1 MGSREDILGRVRAA
15 LEGVERVD
23 EVPPSP
29 RIAAVDDVV
38 GHFAERVADY
48 KAVVVRCGPDE
59 VGARVA
65 EALPADGR
73 VVVPEGLGFEV
84 PGQVVDAGFSAL
96 ELDGGEVERQWHDA
110 QHHTRPLAQPARELR
125 HNEQLCVVAR
135 GDDERALRGARLE
148 RLRGHEALAQPAQRL
163 AHRRQLGRR
172 PLDARARALG
182 LLTLAHRDR
191 GDGDDQTHHDGG
203 DDHEDPPAPG
213 AARGR
218 AGRGVAHVRESG
230 VIWWAGEDSNLRRQC
245 RQIYSLLPLAAREPH
260 RT

>member
-59 VGARVA
+59 VGATVA

-96 ELDGGEVERQWHDA
+96 ELDELDGVV
-110 QHHTRPLAQPARELR
+110 TLARVGIAETGTIVLDHAEGQGRRAITLVPDL
-125 HNEQLCVVAR
+125 HVCVVREDQVVA
-135 GDDERALRGARLE
+135 DVPDALPL
-148 RLRGHEALAQPAQRL
+148 LDP
-163 AHRRQLGRR
+163 RR
-172 PLDARARALG
+172 PHTWISGPSATSDIELDRVEGVHGPR
-182 LLTLAHRDR
+182 TL
-191 GDGDDQTHHDGG
+191 
-203 DDHEDPPAPG
+203 
-213 AARGR
+213 
-218 AGRGVAHVRESG
+218 HVVLVSG
-230 VIWWAGEDSNLRRQC
+230 
-245 RQIYSLLPLAAREPH
+245 
-260 RT
+260 